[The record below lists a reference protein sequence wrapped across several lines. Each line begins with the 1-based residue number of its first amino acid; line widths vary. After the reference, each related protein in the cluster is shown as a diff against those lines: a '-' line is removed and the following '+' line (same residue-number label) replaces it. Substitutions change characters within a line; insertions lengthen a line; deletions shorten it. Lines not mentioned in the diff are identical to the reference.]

1 MRLPGARIYNLHE
14 VHHGLPIQRPGSWLL
29 DSMRSQ
35 PHNDLML
42 IFRMADSFRAFSHCS
57 CRFGI
62 LPILTMFFC
71 SLVAQQPESRPL
83 SVRDLEIGMPRDYVL
98 ARLLA
103 TYTLTDERTMKAP
116 SSDSLDKYEFVSVF
130 QGDQPLGELYFDGG
144 KLQSATISIYQSSQ
158 CDFELLDEL
167 FQSIYDNSG
176 QYKKIAEEPGGGW
189 TRTRIE
195 QVSVVS
201 VEKDNGIHRWK
212 TLQFN
217 VGEKWFDMEI
227 RSLSGNS
234 DPKHRFVTLEER
246 ITKKWQG
253 DSKQKTPIK

>member
-1 MRLPGARIYNLHE
+1 
-14 VHHGLPIQRPGSWLL
+14 
-29 DSMRSQ
+29 
-35 PHNDLML
+35 
-42 IFRMADSFRAFSHCS
+42 
-57 CRFGI
+57 
-62 LPILTMFFC
+62 
-71 SLVAQQPESRPL
+71 
-83 SVRDLEIGMPRDYVL
+83 MPRDYVL

-201 VEKDNGIHRWK
+201 VEKDNGNHRWK

-217 VGEKWFDMEI
+217 VGEKWFDLEI
-227 RSLSGNS
+227 RSLSDNS